1 MAGAEVVAELVREL
15 EASAEAAAGF
25 EGEMRELGRTAQ
37 CAPQLYK
44 PPALVHLCSPP
55 ASATYIAPDQGS
67 FISFTVSGHAFG
79 AQPQSEVNRSVWAA
93 ARCT

>member
-37 CAPQLYK
+37 CAPHSHR
-44 PPALVHLCSPP
+44 PPALKHML
-55 ASATYIAPDQGS
+55 A
-67 FISFTVSGHAFG
+67 
-79 AQPQSEVNRSVWAA
+79 
-93 ARCT
+93 

>member
-37 CAPQLYK
+37 CAP
-44 PPALVHLCSPP
+44 PPRSLCGCS
-55 ASATYIAPDQGS
+55 
-67 FISFTVSGHAFG
+67 
-79 AQPQSEVNRSVWAA
+79 
-93 ARCT
+93 